1 MTNSNSTLRYD
12 NDSNASDFNKR
23 KHFLSTFCFIYM
35 YFLAEGHSTALLET
49 LSVIAEVSET
59 RSIAATMR
67 EARKRV
73 QWKKEVERFDDIMF
87 LRLFRMYKPCF
98 YLLCTRI
105 ERVVGQDAF
114 KSDDYLENLELLG
127 HSTPR
132 SSVYQATMRSS
143 GHYISG
149 EIKVALTLRYLAGG
163 SYLDMYLWYNI
174 SPNHVLTMVCEVCK
188 KWFCNDQVMKIDFYE
203 EVLQKSERISEIR
216 NEFATRSDG
225 ILGGCIGAL
234 DGWLVKIFCPN
245 LQEVNNPGKYMS
257 RKGFFALNTQ
267 AIVDKRKRILWR
279 FIGEKGSSHDSTVF
293 KNSSLYKHLMLV
305 ADELHQKSLYLV
317 GDSAYSLRSFL
328 LCPYDNAASGSTEDN
343 FNFFLS
349 SQRIYVECAF
359 GEIDRRF
366 GIFWR
371 PLMGSLEQH
380 QYTIDACLRLHNL
393 IVDYREGA
401 LSRNEDIINLNEE
414 LQHLN
419 VESYDF
425 MTQNAGTTVGVYRGD
440 AIARQGRPT
449 LDEAQERNRG
459 VERRNELRDN
469 LARAGLARP
478 TNNER
483 NAANN
488 DRHNRMVID

>member
-73 QWKKEVERFDDIMF
+73 PWKKEVECFDDIMF

-174 SPNHVLTMVCEVCK
+174 SPNHVLTMVREVCK
-188 KWFCNDQVMKIDFYE
+188 NWFCNDQVMKIDFYE
-203 EVLQKSERISEIR
+203 EVLQKSE
-216 NEFATRSDG
+216 
-225 ILGGCIGAL
+225 
-234 DGWLVKIFCPN
+234 
-245 LQEVNNPGKYMS
+245 
-257 RKGFFALNTQ
+257 
-267 AIVDKRKRILWR
+267 
-279 FIGEKGSSHDSTVF
+279 
-293 KNSSLYKHLMLV
+293 
-305 ADELHQKSLYLV
+305 
-317 GDSAYSLRSFL
+317 
-328 LCPYDNAASGSTEDN
+328 
-343 FNFFLS
+343 
-349 SQRIYVECAF
+349 
-359 GEIDRRF
+359 
-366 GIFWR
+366 
-371 PLMGSLEQH
+371 
-380 QYTIDACLRLHNL
+380 
-393 IVDYREGA
+393 
-401 LSRNEDIINLNEE
+401 
-414 LQHLN
+414 
-419 VESYDF
+419 
-425 MTQNAGTTVGVYRGD
+425 
-440 AIARQGRPT
+440 
-449 LDEAQERNRG
+449 
-459 VERRNELRDN
+459 
-469 LARAGLARP
+469 
-478 TNNER
+478 
-483 NAANN
+483 
-488 DRHNRMVID
+488 